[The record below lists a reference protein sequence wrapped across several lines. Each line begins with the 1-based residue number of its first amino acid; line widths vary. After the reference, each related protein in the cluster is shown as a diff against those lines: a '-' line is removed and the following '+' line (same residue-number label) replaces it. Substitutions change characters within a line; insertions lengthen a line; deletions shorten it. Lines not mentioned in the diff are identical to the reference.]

1 LVERGPE
8 KAGVGGSIP
17 SLATNNFN
25 NLAIAKKDSKIL
37 ARTIRVHRLPKLASE
52 VGFTLP
58 LGVVDSGNLFS
69 RQPDI
74 ALHQLDTR
82 VAQALCELGR
92 VSIIR
97 LDFVTYKTFLCNAL

>member
-1 LVERGPE
+1 
-8 KAGVGGSIP
+8 
-17 SLATNNFN
+17 
-25 NLAIAKKDSKIL
+25 
-37 ARTIRVHRLPKLASE
+37 
-52 VGFTLP
+52 
-58 LGVVDSGNLFS
+58 LFS